1 MSGGNEL
8 TKAAGVIPHLVVKDG
23 ARAIDFYK
31 AALGAEE
38 LSRMPGPDGKLMHAA
53 LRIQGSNVF
62 LCDDFPEHC
71 GGVSRAPSG
80 PSPVT
85 LHVCVPDA
93 DAAVARAGAAGATV
107 TMPAA
112 DMFWGDRY
120 GQVVDPFGHSWS
132 FSSPLTPERVEAA
145 KKYWA
150 AQMPGVA

>member
-8 TKAAGVIPHLVVKDG
+8 TRAAGVIPHLVVNG
-23 ARAIDFYK
+23 AAKAIDFYT
-31 AALGAEE
+31 AGLGAEE

-80 PSPVT
+80 ASPVT

-107 TMPAA
+107 TMPAT

-132 FSSPLTPERVEAA
+132 FSSPISAERTEAA
-145 KKYWA
+145 KQQFAEMMAGK
-150 AQMPGVA
+150 Q